1 MKEADGE
8 ATDRAEKG
16 KVKKNN
22 PKENKQRSFDCA
34 LII

>member
-16 KVKKNN
+16 EVNKKITQKKTN
-22 PKENKQRSFDCA
+22 KEAF
-34 LII
+34 IVP

>member
-16 KVKKNN
+16 KVYKNN
-22 PKENKQRSFDCA
+22 PKENKEAFTVP
-34 LII
+34 